1 MHEFYEKSL
10 QKIRQLKNIPSES
23 EWNKIAMEEGLLS
36 SESLKFIS
44 KKRFKELCLEIRK
57 NDEDIKK

>member
-10 QKIRQLKNIPSES
+10 QKLREQKNIPSES

-57 NDEDIKK
+57 NDEDKS

>member
-10 QKIRQLKNIPSES
+10 QKLRELKNIPSES

-36 SESLKFIS
+36 SESL
-44 KKRFKELCLEIRK
+44 
-57 NDEDIKK
+57 